1 MRRTLYALVGYDLIN
16 ELDNVVY
23 QGHVYMLAIDAAGNL
38 APTSDTPRKRVLLDG
53 LR

>member
-23 QGHVYMLAIDAAGNL
+23 QGHVYMLAIDAAGIWHRP
-38 APTSDTPRKRVLLDG
+38 PTRRANVSYLTA
-53 LR
+53 